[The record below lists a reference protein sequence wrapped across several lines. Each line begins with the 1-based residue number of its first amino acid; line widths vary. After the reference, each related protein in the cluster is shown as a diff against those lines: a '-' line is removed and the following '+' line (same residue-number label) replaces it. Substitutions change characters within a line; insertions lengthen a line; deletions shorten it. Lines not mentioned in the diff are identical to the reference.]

1 MTTQETTEKKP
12 TCKNAGVS
20 PTAWH
25 EIPYKTWWGH
35 VAINGEI
42 TFTKTYKSKKRAWN
56 ALQKLKEKLNY
67 DSIETLQDEGCYPE
81 RVKIIKEL
89 YVKDGRESEDH
100 PFHSMYSGLAEKYL
114 NNKDV

>member
-1 MTTQETTEKKP
+1 MIMQETTEKKP

-20 PTAWH
+20 PTAWN

-35 VAINGEI
+35 VTINGEI
-42 TFTKTYKSKKRAWN
+42 TFTKTYKSKKRAYN

-81 RVKIIKEL
+81 RVKIMREL
-89 YVKDGRESEDH
+89 YIKDGRESKNH
-100 PFHSMYSGLAEKYL
+100 PMYGFYTGLAEK
-114 NNKDV
+114 DV